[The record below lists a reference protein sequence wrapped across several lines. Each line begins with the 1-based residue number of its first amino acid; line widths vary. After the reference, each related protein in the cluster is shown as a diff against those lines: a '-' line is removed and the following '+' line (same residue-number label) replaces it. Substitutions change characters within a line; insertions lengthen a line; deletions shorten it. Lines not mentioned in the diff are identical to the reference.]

1 MDNRRTG
8 AAPAPTPIPTPTAH
22 ELEVAQL
29 RLAQLHLGSDGDAWS
44 AFAAGAED
52 AVRTLGIGR
61 LGIWLYSDDGMAL
74 RSYLVVQPSDGETFE
89 GALLRR
95 RDFPAYFAALEERRV
110 VCAEDALTSPLTAE
124 LTAAYLVPLGIGA
137 LMDAPIY
144 REGRIVGVVCHEHLG
159 GARAWTEPEQHFA
172 ASVAQ
177 TFARLAEEAERFD
190 VESRVGAA
198 HGQLERLERMAAL
211 ARLAAGVA
219 HDFRNVL
226 HSVGI
231 LAEMIQQEC
240 AGMSPVQAL
249 ASDIRVGVR
258 RGETLVQNLLAF
270 GQEAPSSPTM
280 LDIPAELRGMERL
293 LTLSVGSGVRVEF
306 AMADRVGR
314 VLMDAKDLERMMV
327 NLALNA
333 RDAMPSGG
341 TLRIIVCESE
351 HDQGGL
357 HNTTWV
363 LVELS
368 DSGVGIPADVVHRV
382 FEPFFTTK
390 GERGTGLGLPIVEQL
405 VGKAGGYV
413 RVESTPGNGTTF
425 RLFLPRLA
433 PAA

>member
-1 MDNRRTG
+1 
-8 AAPAPTPIPTPTAH
+8 
-22 ELEVAQL
+22 
-29 RLAQLHLGSDGDAWS
+29 
-44 AFAAGAED
+44 
-52 AVRTLGIGR
+52 
-61 LGIWLYSDDGMAL
+61 
-74 RSYLVVQPSDGETFE
+74 
-89 GALLRR
+89 
-95 RDFPAYFAALEERRV
+95 
-110 VCAEDALTSPLTAE
+110 
-124 LTAAYLVPLGIGA
+124 
-137 LMDAPIY
+137 
-144 REGRIVGVVCHEHLG
+144 
-159 GARAWTEPEQHFA
+159 
-172 ASVAQ
+172 
-177 TFARLAEEAERFD
+177 
-190 VESRVGAA
+190 
-198 HGQLERLERMAAL
+198 
-211 ARLAAGVA
+211 
-219 HDFRNVL
+219 
-226 HSVGI
+226 
-231 LAEMIQQEC
+231 
-240 AGMSPVQAL
+240 
-249 ASDIRVGVR
+249 
-258 RGETLVQNLLAF
+258 VQNLLAF

-341 TLRIIVCESE
+341 TLRITVCESE

-368 DSGVGIPADVVHRV
+368 DSGIGIPADVVHRV

>member
-1 MDNRRTG
+1 MTGWRSGPTSWCSPRTAKRSRGRSCGG
-8 AAPAPTPIPTPTAH
+8 AISPPTLP
-22 ELEVAQL
+22 
-29 RLAQLHLGSDGDAWS
+29 
-44 AFAAGAED
+44 
-52 AVRTLGIGR
+52 
-61 LGIWLYSDDGMAL
+61 
-74 RSYLVVQPSDGETFE
+74 RS
-89 GALLRR
+89 
-95 RDFPAYFAALEERRV
+95 ERRV

-280 LDIPAELRGMERL
+280 LDIPAELRSMERL

-341 TLRIIVCESE
+341 TLRITVCESE

-368 DSGVGIPADVVHRV
+368 DSGIGIPADVVHRV